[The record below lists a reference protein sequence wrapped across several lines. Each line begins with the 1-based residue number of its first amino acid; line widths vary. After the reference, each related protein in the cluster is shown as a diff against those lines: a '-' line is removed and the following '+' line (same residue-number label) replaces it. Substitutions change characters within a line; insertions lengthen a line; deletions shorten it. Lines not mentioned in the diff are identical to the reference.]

1 MKHIE
6 EQLKLLP
13 DSPGVYLM
21 KDEFDDI
28 IYVGKAKS
36 LRNRVRSYFRKG
48 NHTYK
53 TKVLVSHIRDF
64 DYIVTDTEVEAYIL
78 EANLI
83 NKYQPVFNIRLKDDK
98 TYPYIKVT
106 LNEDFPR
113 ILKTRIVKND
123 GAKYYGPF
131 TNVENLHRII
141 DVLKDVYKL
150 RTCRKDLKAGKP
162 EKRPCLNYHI
172 GKCLGPCIGAI
183 SPEEYRARVQEAC
196 QYLSGHQGD
205 LLKKLEE
212 EMYQAAEER
221 NFERA
226 AHLRDSIKALKSL
239 TEQQKVMY
247 DKNINQDVIAVV
259 IGEDGQSCVQLL
271 IIRNG
276 SLIGQE
282 YYIMEGTEEE
292 GEKDILESFL
302 PQYYERALEIPDEI
316 LLSTEIERMDLL
328 QDLLRRKKGRK
339 VTVSIPVIGEKRK
352 LVEMAYNNGVESLK
366 REAVREKYKRSR
378 TTDAVVK
385 LGEILELEKPPVY
398 IEGFDISNIQGIDPV
413 ASMVVFKDGQPA
425 KDNYRRYKIKTVEG
439 PNDYAMMKEVVERR
453 YRRVLEEERP
463 FPDLILID
471 GGKGQLRAA
480 YEVLEELEISHI
492 PIIGLA
498 ERNEEVFLP
507 GRSEP
512 VIIPKN
518 SPALHLLQRVRDE
531 AHRFALN
538 YHRKLRSRR
547 LTHTMLDEIP
557 GVGPVRRQA
566 LLQHFGSLAE
576 IRKASISQLKE
587 VEGISARIARNIYDY
602 LRENTRP

>member
-183 SPEEYRARVQEAC
+183 SQEDYRARVQEAC

-398 IEGFDISNIQGIDPV
+398 IEGFDISNIQGTDPV

-463 FPDLILID
+463 LPDLILID
-471 GGKGQLRAA
+471 GGKGQLNAA

-576 IRKASISQLKE
+576 IRKANISQLKE
-587 VEGISARIARNIYDY
+587 VEGISAKIARNIYDY

>member
-131 TNVENLHRII
+131 TNVENLRRII

-398 IEGFDISNIQGIDPV
+398 IEGFDISNIQGTDPV

-463 FPDLILID
+463 LPDLILID

>member
-398 IEGFDISNIQGIDPV
+398 IEGFDISNIQGTDPV

-463 FPDLILID
+463 LPDLILID

-507 GRSEP
+507 GRNEP

>member
-1 MKHIE
+1 
-6 EQLKLLP
+6 
-13 DSPGVYLM
+13 
-21 KDEFDDI
+21 
-28 IYVGKAKS
+28 
-36 LRNRVRSYFRKG
+36 
-48 NHTYK
+48 
-53 TKVLVSHIRDF
+53 
-64 DYIVTDTEVEAYIL
+64 
-78 EANLI
+78 
-83 NKYQPVFNIRLKDDK
+83 
-98 TYPYIKVT
+98 
-106 LNEDFPR
+106 
-113 ILKTRIVKND
+113 
-123 GAKYYGPF
+123 
-131 TNVENLHRII
+131 
-141 DVLKDVYKL
+141 
-150 RTCRKDLKAGKP
+150 
-162 EKRPCLNYHI
+162 
-172 GKCLGPCIGAI
+172 
-183 SPEEYRARVQEAC
+183 
-196 QYLSGHQGD
+196 
-205 LLKKLEE
+205 
-212 EMYQAAEER
+212 
-221 NFERA
+221 
-226 AHLRDSIKALKSL
+226 
-239 TEQQKVMY
+239 
-247 DKNINQDVIAVV
+247 
-259 IGEDGQSCVQLL
+259 
-271 IIRNG
+271 
-276 SLIGQE
+276 
-282 YYIMEGTEEE
+282 MEGTEEE

-398 IEGFDISNIQGIDPV
+398 IEGFDISNIQGTDPV

-463 FPDLILID
+463 LPDLILID

>member
-83 NKYQPVFNIRLKDDK
+83 NKYQPVYNIRLKDDK

-398 IEGFDISNIQGIDPV
+398 IEGFDISNIQGTDPV

-463 FPDLILID
+463 LPDLILID

>member
-398 IEGFDISNIQGIDPV
+398 IEGFDISNIQGTDPV

-463 FPDLILID
+463 LPDLILID